1 MCSMSCRNRAKR
13 FFRHLY
19 YGPLSALTGGYLI
32 RYKDGVYPNL
42 TLSLIWMCL
51 FLSPLSLYYLLF
63 FFQPESTASAAY
75 WTLYAVIVGTFF
87 TGLKV
92 TNFRLHRIFDREDAH
107 KQKKQNQLNRL
118 KREQEAKNKLTGVSQ
133 QGADVE
139 DNRRETVFSED
150 DTVPDTEP
158 SDDTHRPQMGRLLPE
173 HLGSDSE
180 LSSIRLKSTTPSL
193 QNPGRQSPSI
203 ELTIFSEPS
212 DPKNWDIN
220 GPFDTEN
227 RQDSSDFVT
236 PYDPVGESADDKFMT
251 PVKLPPPGAK
261 YSELEEPSSP
271 STSTPPNPFRM
282 LMATES
288 PYKMPPPF
296 REKISRSQSQRELT
310 DSGSQEEMH
319 VPSASMP
326 TTKSLNT
333 FSEMQL
339 DQSSF
344 TVDLSKIK
352 DNIESLL
359 HDTANDTIGL
369 AKDLEDPLRVHI
381 REKPHSTEGGA
392 EISNSLLDFE
402 LTTPEIEQAVSIC
415 EGASNL
421 EDGGRDL
428 LNHMS
433 HEEMAKFIDFSFQEG
448 GHVAVNQD
456 DATPGATHFY
466 RDVVDSIL
474 VAYKFG
480 NQPGQISEKRII
492 VDVVPPRVPRRPT
505 RSSSYRTRD
514 DTSTNSS
521 SSSMRWEPVHDSS
534 SASPARRIE
543 TSEIEISGPPAAR
556 RRLASNRA
564 DLNRFYILPRL
575 YIPMRL
581 TRTQL
586 EKYFD
591 RDQSLIFVLYYIILS
606 VAVSATGIAVL
617 RIDYYHHVFVVWFC
631 VIMASCQF
639 SLLRTIV
646 PDPASSVHGYN
657 KYLAMAK
664 AFYFS
669 SLSVVALIVNAILTV
684 QTNSTLIV
692 YGFNWL
698 NPSLTLFIR
707 DSLLVSLLCLPAA
720 AVWGLLPQVDTF
732 LIYFS
737 EKIDMYVF
745 GGTAVVSLI
754 AGAYALLRSIVTA
767 VFFSAVSIFAFHIM
781 AIQPDTRLNLM
792 FSIVFAIIFT
802 FSYLLSRSA
811 SSPSFL
817 FDLFKNKCNIN
828 DVEDRDDLEIQD
840 PVPPLIRRSVRCRLV
855 NDLVIAI
862 LLFLAIFAIAA
873 TTVFTFDKNRVISH
887 VLRTLTILVGVLTH
901 YVIPQLRKKHP
912 WMLLRNPLLR
922 SKEYSLDH
930 EVRKDAKIM
939 WFERVHVWLEITE
952 RFILYPLV
960 FLEAM
965 VNSAYPLQST
975 FGNIGAGIVLSI
987 AAMKVIRNAY
997 CETGIQY
1004 IYLLFTYLF
1013 FQFDYPQLSNGFLLD
1028 YYVLSF
1034 LVAKVFELKYKLH
1047 FLFIYQAPWNMPWG
1061 GITHF
1066 IIQPLLIPH
1075 PGFIFLQA
1083 VLAAVASAPLSPFI
1097 ASSLFLLSYV
1107 RPVKFWEKSYRT
1119 RHFDNTVGR
1128 LSSVLGMRRG
1138 PNAEH
1143 MDSIFYDHLA
1153 HSLQRVLA
1161 GEIQMGR
1168 WGLVKTG
1175 DFFIVIRDSD
1185 HITAF
1190 VHIIEIGNGFVT
1202 FQLRGCELK
1211 GTYCHNMEVRSMN
1224 DGFDIDD
1231 ERCCCCKRCCRC
1243 SCPPYDNKHVFCFN
1257 AYCSSRWSGWEI
1269 INTSFVLRG
1278 YSKIEN
1284 DASYIFN
1291 THDAFRIYNTLFVKS
1306 MLYYMIKCPMFSS
1319 WIGNQSMQADIA
1331 NLGED
1336 GYSDPHPYFL
1346 DHCDIDFDKR
1356 LGAVTL
1362 ARFNDQY
1369 GEWLRYCLEKRG
1381 CIEVDLKVVSVF
1393 GWALSLAG
1401 RRVLGNATQQNV
1413 DTPFSSMWNIS
1424 FLHGVYALFKGD
1436 YRINC
1441 PKDEWI
1447 FADMD
1452 ILRRVISPALKIA
1465 LKLQQDHYLTTDEG
1479 LDSRALYHDII
1490 TTERDIVIAHEGDP
1504 QWIRAVVSDRPSL
1517 FTLRYT
1523 PHDNNKLYQ
1532 FVRLNTRYLQMR
1544 LIKMN
1549 QEVIRGLWA
1558 SQQQEQVYFQQDLA
1572 ERASIQ
1578 NLRCVA
1584 RNLVNS
1590 SMDQP
1595 IGYPIYVSPL
1605 LTSYVNMNSTFNA
1618 VTGGLINPVAIVQFL
1633 YTKIRKIASKVK
1645 SSTDGNVLSP
1655 GDPRSKPETSGDNLS
1670 HGSPDSYIDR
1680 TYVTNVTDYVDPFA
1694 TDSDSDFE
1702 DPFKPH
1708 HLLSRH
1714 VRITDVSVTH
1724 SNMTNLVQW
1733 PDPVYKAKAN
1743 RGTWKQWNPEEGME
1757 GKVMHVWRPFHR
1769 DSKQRSYLD
1778 KTILLLLIEDRYF
1791 VPINESGIEE
1801 V

>member
-1 MCSMSCRNRAKR
+1 M
-13 FFRHLY
+13 
-19 YGPLSALTGGYLI
+19 
-32 RYKDGVYPNL
+32 D
-42 TLSLIWMCL
+42 
-51 FLSPLSLYYLLF
+51 
-63 FFQPESTASAAY
+63 
-75 WTLYAVIVGTFF
+75 
-87 TGLKV
+87 
-92 TNFRLHRIFDREDAH
+92 
-107 KQKKQNQLNRL
+107 
-118 KREQEAKNKLTGVSQ
+118 
-133 QGADVE
+133 
-139 DNRRETVFSED
+139 
-150 DTVPDTEP
+150 
-158 SDDTHRPQMGRLLPE
+158 
-173 HLGSDSE
+173 
-180 LSSIRLKSTTPSL
+180 
-193 QNPGRQSPSI
+193 
-203 ELTIFSEPS
+203 
-212 DPKNWDIN
+212 
-220 GPFDTEN
+220 
-227 RQDSSDFVT
+227 
-236 PYDPVGESADDKFMT
+236 
-251 PVKLPPPGAK
+251 
-261 YSELEEPSSP
+261 
-271 STSTPPNPFRM
+271 
-282 LMATES
+282 
-288 PYKMPPPF
+288 
-296 REKISRSQSQRELT
+296 
-310 DSGSQEEMH
+310 
-319 VPSASMP
+319 
-326 TTKSLNT
+326 
-333 FSEMQL
+333 
-339 DQSSF
+339 
-344 TVDLSKIK
+344 
-352 DNIESLL
+352 
-359 HDTANDTIGL
+359 
-369 AKDLEDPLRVHI
+369 
-381 REKPHSTEGGA
+381 
-392 EISNSLLDFE
+392 
-402 LTTPEIEQAVSIC
+402 
-415 EGASNL
+415 EGA
-421 EDGGRDL
+421 RDL

-433 HEEMAKFIDFSFQEG
+433 HEEMVKYIEFSSQSG
-448 GHVAVNQD
+448 GHVALNQD
-456 DATPGATHFY
+456 DSTPGATHFY
-466 RDVVDSIL
+466 RDVVEGVL

-480 NQPGQISEKRII
+480 NQPGQIMEERIV
-492 VDVVPPRVPRRPT
+492 VDVVPPRVSLRQE
-505 RSSSYRTRD
+505 RTWARD
-514 DTSTNSS
+514 DASSNSS
-521 SSSMRWEPVHDSS
+521 TSSIRGEPVHDSS
-534 SASPARRIE
+534 SESPVRRRIE
-543 TSEIEISGPPAAR
+543 TSEIEVSGPPGVL
-556 RRLASNRA
+556 RRLSSNRS
-564 DLNRFYILPRL
+564 DLNRFYILPRV
-575 YIPMRL
+575 YIPTRF

-591 RDQSLIFVLYYIILS
+591 RDQSLLFVFYFILLS
-606 VAVSATGIAVL
+606 VAVSATGIFVL
-617 RIDYYHHVFVVWFC
+617 SIGYYHHVFVVWFC

-639 SLLRTIV
+639 SLLRSIV

-669 SLSVVALIVNAILTV
+669 SISVLALIVNAILTY
-684 QTNSTLIV
+684 QTNTSLIV
-692 YGFNWL
+692 YGFDWV

-707 DSLLVSLLCLPAA
+707 DAFLVSLLCLPAA

-732 LIYFS
+732 LIYLT

-745 GGTAVVSLI
+745 GGTAVVSLV
-754 AGAYALLRSIVTA
+754 AGVYSLARSILAV
-767 VFFSAVSIFAFHIM
+767 VFFSAVSIFAFHI
-781 AIQPDTRLNLM
+781 DTTEKDEPLNLM
-792 FSIVFAIIFT
+792 FSIVFATIFT

-811 SSPSFL
+811 SNPSFL
-817 FDLFKNKCNIN
+817 LDLFKNKCNVN
-828 DVEDRDDLEIQD
+828 DIEARDDMEIRD
-840 PVPPLIRRSVRCRLV
+840 PVPPLIRRSVRCRLI
-855 NDLVIAI
+855 NDLIVAI
-862 LLFLAIFAIAA
+862 LLFLATAALEA
-873 TTVFTFDKNRVISH
+873 TTVFTLDPNRVLSH
-887 VLRTLTILVGVLTH
+887 VLRILTIAVGVLTH
-901 YVIPQLRKKHP
+901 YVFPQLRKKHP
-912 WMLLRNPLLR
+912 WLLLRNPLFK

-930 EVRKDAKIM
+930 EVRKDAEIM
-939 WFERVHVWLEITE
+939 WFERVHVWLEISE
-952 RFILYPLV
+952 RYILYPLV

-965 VNSAYPLQST
+965 TNSVYPLEQT
-975 FGNIGAGIVLSI
+975 FGDIGAGIVLSV

-997 CETGIQY
+997 CETGAQY

-1013 FQFDYPQLSNGFLLD
+1013 FTFDYPQLSNGFLLD

-1083 VLAAVASAPLSPFI
+1083 VLAAVTSAPLNPFI

-1128 LSSVLGMRRG
+1128 LSNVLGTRRG

-1168 WGLVKTG
+1168 WGLVRTG

-1185 HITAF
+1185 NITAF

-1224 DGFDIDD
+1224 EGFDIDD

-1243 SCPPYDNKHVFCFN
+1243 TCPPYDSKHLFCFN

-1291 THDAFRIYNTLFVKS
+1291 SHDAFRIYNTLFVKS
-1306 MLYYMIKCPMFSS
+1306 MLYYMIKCPVFSS
-1319 WIGNQSMQADIA
+1319 WLTNASIQEDIGH
-1331 NLGED
+1331 LGEE

-1362 ARFNDQY
+1362 ARFNSHYSD
-1369 GEWLRYCLEKRG
+1369 WIKYCLEKRNYTQQ
-1381 CIEVDLKVVSVF
+1381 VDLKTVSVF

-1401 RRVLGNATQQNV
+1401 RRVLGNATQQLV
-1413 DTPFSSMWNIS
+1413 DTPFTSMWNIS

-1452 ILRRVISPALKIA
+1452 ILHRVISPALKIA

-1479 LDSRALYHDII
+1479 LDPRSLYHDII

-1523 PHDNNKLYQ
+1523 PHENNKLYQ

-1558 SQQQEQVYFQQDLA
+1558 SQQQEQVYFQQDVA

-1578 NLRCVA
+1578 NLKCVA

-1590 SMDQP
+1590 SMDQ
-1595 IGYPIYVSPL
+1595 YPIYVSPL
-1605 LTSYVNMNSTFNA
+1605 LTSYVNMNSTINSVPHLLTSYVNMNSTINS
-1618 VTGGLINPVAIVQFL
+1618 VTGGLINPVSITEYL
-1633 YTKIRKIASKVK
+1633 YQLAKKLARKAK
-1645 SSTDGNVLSP
+1645 SSHEGNSLSP
-1655 GDPRSKPETSGDNLS
+1655 GDPKPKPETSGDHLS
-1670 HGSPDSYIDR
+1670 EGSPASFDDETR
-1680 TYVTNVTDYVDPFA
+1680 VTKMDYVDPFGSD
-1694 TDSDSDFE
+1694 TDSDFD

-1708 HLLSRH
+1708 PLLSTR
-1714 VRITDVSVTH
+1714 VRLVDVSVTH

-1733 PDPVYKAKAN
+1733 PDPVYKARAN
-1743 RGTWKQWNPEEGME
+1743 RGNWKQWNPEVGME
-1757 GKVMHVWRPFHR
+1757 GKVVHVWRPFHR

-1778 KTILLLLIEDRYF
+1778 KTIFLVLIEDRYY
-1791 VPINESGIEE
+1791 VPINESGVEE
-1801 V
+1801 A